1 MPVETCNLPRRP
13 ADAVH
18 HNPSTTQQN
27 YWRFHRPSISA
38 FRIYLFRSLKRPFS
52 SLRSARTRSPV
63 ASPHGGPPQPAC
75 PHRVPAREPALGPR
89 PHRGLHRPVVLDG
102 APGAGPPGPQPPR
115 PPDRTADP
123 PRRALPSWRPGAC
136 GREEAR
142 PHPRWGWRA
151 HRRSEAMRGPA
162 LATPTSTPPWDDHS
176 RLAYV
181 EVLDDERGRSPP
193 RPFAEPRFCPTR
205 IAR

>member
-63 ASPHGGPPQPAC
+63 ASPHGGPPQPA
-75 PHRVPAREPALGPR
+75 VPTSRTGAGAGAGAPTASR
-89 PHRGLHRPVVLDG
+89 LHRPVVLDG
-102 APGAGPPGPQPPR
+102 APGAVPPGPQPPR

-142 PHPRWGWRA
+142 PHPRWDWRA
-151 HRRSEAMRGPA
+151 HRRSEAMRGPGIGYA
-162 LATPTSTPPWDDHS
+162 YIHAAVDDHS